1 MQRIKG
7 TNVRIPTTA
16 EARRVEDE
24 LRRMAAEQHCL
35 LLAHA
40 AQIIE
45 ALMEALYDTQE
56 RIGIISE
63 GLQEAMRI

>member
-7 TNVRIPTTA
+7 TQVRIPTTA

-24 LRRMAAEQHCL
+24 LRRMAVEQHCL

-40 AQIIE
+40 AHIIE
-45 ALMEALYDTQE
+45 SLMEALNDTQE
-56 RIGIISE
+56 RISIICE
-63 GLQEAMRI
+63 GVQEAMRV

>member
-1 MQRIKG
+1 MQRIRW

-24 LRRMAAEQHCL
+24 LRRMAAEEHNL

-45 ALMEALYDTQE
+45 ALMEALYETNE
-56 RIGIISE
+56 RISIICE
-63 GLQEAMRI
+63 GVQEAMRV